1 MKQRHVSHVRVAL
14 LALALAAAGTAV
26 AQQTGNAGAMQAD
39 TSHHGAHQ
47 ATMTEAQVRAALEGE
62 GFRNVRDLE
71 FEHGLW
77 SADVDSAD
85 GNKIDVYLDPTS
97 GEVFPDNATARI
109 SENEVRAKLT
119 AGGYQHIEDVE
130 FDDGIWKAEARN
142 AQGQKLNLRIAPT
155 DGRVL
160 HERID

>member
-1 MKQRHVSHVRVAL
+1 MKQRHVPHVRVAL
-14 LALALAAAGTAV
+14 LALALSAAGTAV

-85 GNKIDVYLDPTS
+85 GNKIDVYLDPAS

-109 SENEVRAKLT
+109 SENEVRARLT
-119 AGGYQHIEDVE
+119 AGGYQHIDDVE